1 MRRTRY
7 SPFNIFLLAAGA
19 LGCLVITFMSVMT
32 AGFGADPVHDFA
44 SGAIAFLL
52 YFWLLSIPAYL
63 IMIFWSKVGSIAMW
77 TIAGL
82 SFGILLLIPRD
93 WHYLGLTV
101 PLGIEAFIFQVID
114 SASSPSKMEAANE

>member
-7 SPFNIFLLAAGA
+7 SALNIFLLFAGG
-19 LGCLVITFMSVMT
+19 LGCLIIAFISVMT
-32 AGFGADPVHDFA
+32 AGFGADPVHDLPSRA
-44 SGAIAFLL
+44 LAFLL

-63 IMIFWSKVGSIAMW
+63 IMFFWSKVGSVAMW

-82 SFGILLLIPRD
+82 SVGILLLIPRD

-101 PLGIEAFIFQVID
+101 PLGIEAFIFHVID
-114 SASSPSKMEAANE
+114 SGSSPRERDVTRK